1 MESSITRRAT
11 VRLIPEYE
19 PVQKLYLSFIHPFFN
34 TRFHYG
40 KAQCEIIEAA
50 SPFVKVELFIQR
62 RECEYWQAELEKH
75 PLSADQYTI
84 NFHSPG
90 RGVLMEYVP
99 LWAEDDQ
106 GQRVGFVFRNS
117 RVEHSLRLKRFGKR
131 MARWNGFIPRE
142 LGFSFASANISVN
155 EDVVLLT
162 DYEFRGEAGTRNLQ
176 ILKNIF
182 PAQHF
187 YVIPSLA
194 GDVTADMDMFLWPVR
209 PRVWIASEYPSGSVE
224 AESMEP
230 SLRILRE
237 HGHTVHRVPGL
248 EPIRHD
254 DINTMPNYANGVIL
268 NNAALIP
275 AYGRD
280 EDAVVQG
287 ILKDYGFTV
296 LPIDCTQIILT
307 QSGIHCISKTV
318 PASRAR

>member
-1 MESSITRRAT
+1 M
-11 VRLIPEYE
+11 RLIPEYE
-19 PVQKLYLSFIHPFFN
+19 PVEKLYLSFTHPFFN

-62 RECEYWQAELEKH
+62 RELKYWQAELEKY
-75 PLSADQYTI
+75 PLRDDQYTL
-84 NFHSPG
+84 NFNSPG
-90 RGVLMEYVP
+90 RAIVMEYVP
-99 LWAEDDQ
+99 IWADDDQ
-106 GQRVGFVFRNS
+106 SQRTGIVFRNS
-117 RVEHSLRLKRFGKR
+117 CVEHSLRLKRFGR
-131 MARWNGFIPRE
+131 RLSRWNGFAPRE
-142 LGFSFASANISVN
+142 LGFSFASANITVN
-155 EDVVLLT
+155 EDVVLLS
-162 DYEFRGEAGTRNLQ
+162 DAEFRGEAGTRNLRR
-176 ILKNIF
+176 LKSLF

-187 YVIPSLA
+187 YVVPSLA
-194 GDVTADMDMFLWPVR
+194 GDITADMDMFLWPIR
-209 PRVWIASEYPSGSVE
+209 PRVWIASEYPPGSVE

-254 DINTMPNYANGVIL
+254 DINTMPNYANGVII
-268 NNAALIP
+268 NNAALVP

-307 QSGIHCISKTV
+307 QSGVHCISKTV
-318 PASRAR
+318 PAVRTRR